1 MPRVGR
7 WTPVAGR
14 NAEAPTA
21 GRNAR
26 DTHTPEPTCMP
37 RVRSYEPVALRC
49 TPTCMPRVKSW
60 EPTAGHRWP
69 APTAGRNAHFA
80 HSPEPTCMPRV
91 SGREPVSRRV
101 ITPLR
106 PRVTRWEPQA
116 ARRRD
121 G

>member
-14 NAEAPTA
+14 NAKAPTA

-37 RVRSYEPVALRC
+37 RVRSYEPV
-49 TPTCMPRVKSW
+49 
-60 EPTAGHRWP
+60 
-69 APTAGRNAHFA
+69 
-80 HSPEPTCMPRV
+80 
-91 SGREPVSRRV
+91 SRRV
-101 ITPLR
+101 ITPLL